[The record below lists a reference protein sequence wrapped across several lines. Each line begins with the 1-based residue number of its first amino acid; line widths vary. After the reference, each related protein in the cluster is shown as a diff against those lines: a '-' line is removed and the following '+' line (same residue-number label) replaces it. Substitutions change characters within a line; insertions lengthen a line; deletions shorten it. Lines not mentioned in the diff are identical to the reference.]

1 MCIALPRHSS
11 SIFYPDDPSNLG
23 RRVEFSLRGGEG
35 FLEDDRASIF
45 PMERE
50 MDGMDTKGWKDDSL
64 GFLSTDS
71 TLR

>member
-1 MCIALPRHSS
+1 MK
-11 SIFYPDDPSNLG
+11 
-23 RRVEFSLRGGEG
+23 GEG

-64 GFLSTDS
+64 GFVSIDS